1 MSKWFV
7 NRVLPIL
14 VASDLTAIFTA
25 LYLSSGGFIDAKIK
39 NIGQLWVPDYALV
52 LTGIK
57 GCPEGWS
64 DMGQVAVEIGEHDKA
79 LYKGVTHKSRN
90 IYDGLNILDKGA
102 YSVPKYDLVQAGMR
116 KAGSGHSSLQVLRT
130 A

>member
-14 VASDLTAIFTA
+14 VASILTAIFTTM
-25 LYLSSGGFIDAKIK
+25 YLSSEGFIEAKIK

-57 GCPEGWS
+57 GCPEGWK
-64 DMGQVAVEIGEHDKA
+64 DMGKVAVEIGENDK
-79 LYKGVTHKSRN
+79 LFYKGITHKDDN
-90 IYDGLNILDKGA
+90 IYDGLNILDKGK
-102 YSVPKYDLVQAGMR
+102 YSVPKYDLVQFYACM
-116 KAGSGHSSLQVLRT
+116 KVPQQSLNGQ
-130 A
+130 